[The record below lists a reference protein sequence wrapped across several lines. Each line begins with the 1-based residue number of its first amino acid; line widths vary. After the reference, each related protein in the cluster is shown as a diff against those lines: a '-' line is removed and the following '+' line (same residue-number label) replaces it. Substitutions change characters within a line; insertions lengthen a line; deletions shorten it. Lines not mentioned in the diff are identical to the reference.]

1 MEHIFTSQ
9 WSTPEARFR
18 LRDDGL
24 VFVQL
29 TDGIAIDRGRMEGLL
44 LSALEH
50 LEDDSSY
57 PFIIEVGAFTQLTPE
72 GGQFVQEYEG
82 KNPVQSLCIVSDSL
96 SVRLAANFY
105 QAVFKPNFAFR
116 MFQHLEEAIAWSFQQ
131 RV

>member
-1 MEHIFTSQ
+1 MEHIFTNQ
-9 WSTPEARFR
+9 WSTPEALFR

-29 TDGIAIDRGRMEGLL
+29 TDGITIDRERMQGLL
-44 LSALEH
+44 FSALEQ
-50 LEDDSSY
+50 LNDESTY

-72 GGQFVQEYEG
+72 GGQFVQDYEG
-82 KNPVQSLCIVSDSL
+82 KNPVQALCIVSDSL

-116 MFQHLEEAIAWSFQQ
+116 MFQHLEEAVSWSLKQ
-131 RV
+131 RL